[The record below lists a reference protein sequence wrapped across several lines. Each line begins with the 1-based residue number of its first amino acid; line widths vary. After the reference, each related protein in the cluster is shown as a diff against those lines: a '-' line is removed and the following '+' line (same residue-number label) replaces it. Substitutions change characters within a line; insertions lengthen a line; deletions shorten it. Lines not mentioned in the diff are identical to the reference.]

1 LQFSATNPEVEF
13 QSSIERDFI
22 VLCRNAAEVID
33 LKWEPFV
40 IEYFDVRKGC
50 WRSYTPDYLMTL
62 LSSTGKIFQRLV
74 EVKTAK
80 DCDRTYK
87 ANTVKYAAAEQWASQ
102 QPAARFWVATDQWMA
117 GIGLPNIKRI
127 DAVRDRTM
135 PDELL
140 TKLGKLFLNKNWLIL
155 SAILEQANPENL
167 PADMIVPCLLKLV
180 SNNQL
185 HFDLDKPLTVETKFH
200 VGESR
205 PIFW

>member
-1 LQFSATNPEVEF
+1 
-13 QSSIERDFI
+13 
-22 VLCRNAAEVID
+22 
-33 LKWEPFV
+33 
-40 IEYFDVRKGC
+40 
-50 WRSYTPDYLMTL
+50 MTL
-62 LSSTGKIFQRLV
+62 RNSAGKMFQRLV

-80 DCDRTYK
+80 DCNRTYES
-87 ANTVKYAAAEQWASQ
+87 NTVKYAAAERWASQ
-102 QPAARFWVATDQWMA
+102 QPAARFWVATDKWMTR
-117 GIGLPNIKRI
+117 IGLPNIKRI

-140 TKLGKLFLNKNWLIL
+140 TKLGKLFLNENWLIL
-155 SAILEQANPENL
+155 SAILEQADLESL
-167 PADMIVPCLLKLV
+167 PAEMIVPCLLKLV